1 MIDASRRKAR
11 SISMKFTK
19 WIVMGSG
26 SVILVLLSVVLIN
39 PKTVHALAAALV
51 QITNTDSNPVPTTT
65 AVPGTPFF
73 GRVQLSG
80 TTTQSMGPGTGT
92 LGVTQI
98 TLTSSD
104 TTVDQVNIFAGL
116 LTNGTCGGTGNV
128 GAGANPFLI
137 FKVQPN
143 STLAIPFP
151 TPLVFTPQDGYD
163 SVNHTCLAAGM
174 PLTGGNVFV
183 TVNGFVN

>member
-1 MIDASRRKAR
+1 MVGASRSKERNVN
-11 SISMKFTK
+11 MKFTK

-26 SVILVLLSVVLIN
+26 SVVLVLLSVVLIN

-73 GRVQLSG
+73 GRMQLSG
-80 TTTQSMGPGTGT
+80 TTTQSIGPGTGT

-98 TLTSSD
+98 TFTSSD
-104 TTVDQVNIFAGL
+104 TAVDQVNIYAGL
-116 LTNGTCGGTGNV
+116 LTNGTCGGTENV
-128 GAGANPFLI
+128 SAGTNPFLI

-143 STLAIPFP
+143 STLAVPFP
-151 TPLVFTPQDGYD
+151 TPLVFTPQEGYD
-163 SVNHTCLAAGM
+163 SANHTCLAAGM

>member
-1 MIDASRRKAR
+1 
-11 SISMKFTK
+11 MKFTR

-65 AVPGTPFF
+65 AVPGKPFYALM
-73 GRVQLSG
+73 QLIG
-80 TTTQSMGPGTGT
+80 TGSQSVGPGTGT

-104 TTVDQVNIFAGL
+104 TTVDQVNIYAGL
-116 LTNGTCGGTGNV
+116 LSGGTCGGTVNV
-128 GAGANPFLI
+128 EAGTNPFMVV
-137 FKVQPN
+137 KVQPN
-143 STLAIPFP
+143 STLVLPFP
-151 TPLVFTPQDGYD
+151 TPLVFSPATGYD
-163 SVNHTCLAAGM
+163 NVAHTCLAAGM
-174 PLTGGNVFV
+174 PITGGSVYV